1 MATNLSSKAIG
12 KRLQHQLLPAIDN
25 ASKTHLY
32 AQQRHLSEKD
42 IQTSIIDYL
51 TRCSAI
57 AWVHR
62 LSSGK
67 FRVVDQSGTR
77 WIQAGWV
84 GAPDIIGM
92 TTKGQFVGIEVKAW
106 NGVASAEQIAFLQA
120 VRAGGG
126 VGIIARS
133 VDDVINALR

>member
-1 MATNLSSKAIG
+1 MAVKLSSKQIG
-12 KRLQHQLLPAIDN
+12 KKLQRQLLPTLDDAN
-25 ASKTHLY
+25 SKQIY
-32 AQQRHLSEKD
+32 GARRHESEKG
-42 IQTSIIDYL
+42 IQTAILDYL
-51 TRCSAI
+51 TRCSSI

-67 FRVVDQSGTR
+67 FRVTDKAGTR

-92 TTKGQFVGIEVKAW
+92 TTKGRFVGIEVKAR
-106 NGVASAEQIAFLQA
+106 NGIASAEQIAFLQA

-126 VGIIARS
+126 IGIIARS
-133 VDDVINALR
+133 VDDVINALS

>member
-1 MATNLSSKAIG
+1 MAVKLSSKAIS
-12 KRLQHQLLPAIDN
+12 KKLQRQLLPAIENDD
-25 ASKTHLY
+25 SRKIY
-32 AQQRHLSEKD
+32 GSRKRESERD
-42 IQTSIIDYL
+42 IQSSILDYL
-51 TRCSAI
+51 TRCSSI

-67 FRVVDQSGTR
+67 FKVTDKAGTR

-106 NGVASAEQIAFLQA
+106 NGVASIEQIAFLQA

-126 VGIIARS
+126 IGIIARS
-133 VDDVINALR
+133 VDDVISALG

>member
-1 MATNLSSKAIG
+1 MARLNSKQVG
-12 KRLQHQLLPAIDN
+12 KQLQHQLLPALGN
-25 ASKTHLY
+25 AKPKQIY
-32 AQQRHLSEKD
+32 GAARHATEKE
-42 IQTSIIDYL
+42 IQTSILDYL
-51 TRCSAI
+51 TRCSSI

-67 FRVVDQSGTR
+67 FKVTDKAGTR

-106 NGVASAEQIAFLQA
+106 NGVASIEQIQFLQT

-126 VGIIARS
+126 IGIIARS
-133 VDDVINALR
+133 VDDVINALS